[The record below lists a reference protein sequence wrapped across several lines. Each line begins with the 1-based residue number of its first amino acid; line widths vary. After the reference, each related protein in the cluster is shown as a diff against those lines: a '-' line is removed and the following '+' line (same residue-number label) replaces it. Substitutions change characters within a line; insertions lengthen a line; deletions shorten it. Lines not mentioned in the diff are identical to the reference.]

1 MILPNDFETTR
12 RFLEEYDR
20 VERPFRTKWRMEI
33 LGKSVKTPAVS
44 VSPHENQHIVTL
56 EEEIRRCWFETGRC
70 YTYGF
75 FQAATLL
82 ASIVVELCIE
92 RYLRSKGLWEEYR
105 EKVEG
110 KARTLGSLIAFASEH
125 RDRGPY
131 LTPTI
136 LVKCK
141 ELNKR
146 RIEAA
151 HMNRRRSIV
160 LTIPG
165 HPNKSLNDIDE
176 IENVSQPS
184 TEKPGEKEA
193 HLSLDEIGILY
204 DPVKEEFYKVRAFKK
219 YASDAV
225 ELAVEITELICQ
237 LG

>member
-1 MILPNDFETTR
+1 
-12 RFLEEYDR
+12 
-20 VERPFRTKWRMEI
+20 MEI
-33 LGKSVKTPAVS
+33 LGKSVKTPPIN
-44 VSPHENQHIVTL
+44 VSPLENRHIVTL
-56 EEEIRRCWFETGRC
+56 EEEIARCWFETGRC

-92 RYLRSKGLWEEYR
+92 CYLRSKGLWDEYEEVD
-105 EKVEG
+105 EKS
-110 KARTLGSLIAFASEH
+110 RTFGSLIAFASE
-125 RDRGPY
+125 RKGRGPY

-136 LVKCK
+136 LNKCK
-141 ELNKR
+141 ELNRR

-160 LTIPG
+160 LTIP
-165 HPNKSLNDIDE
+165 SSTSRLNDIDE

-193 HLSLDEIGILY
+193 YLMLNEIAILY
-204 DPVKEEFYKVRAFKK
+204 DPVKEEFYKVRPFKK
-219 YASDAV
+219 FAREAI
-225 ELAVEITELICQ
+225 ELTVEITKLICE